1 MTPNNR
7 FTLPALTRQS
17 FGYFAPRAIV
27 ILGLSL
33 LIAGVIV
40 VRPYLPGRIGILAV
54 MGVAGLCGLL
64 LIGNLKRV
72 LLAVI
77 LIDIPLRWDIYLG
90 ARVQNSPLGM
100 REGWIISVTTMAL
113 AGLIFIY
120 LGQELALRRKQPHI
134 IFTENV
140 PLLLYLAFTCLSAIF
155 AVDTIGALFQ
165 IFFLAQVFVLYVYL
179 SSTITSKGDIL
190 FIMVILMGTMLI
202 EGGISIAQR
211 FLGLEINVAGIITVN
226 NAGRMAGTLGSPNT
240 AAGYFSL
247 LLAPSISL
255 ILAKTERWVKYLA
268 VAASFLGVIGLVLTI
283 SRGGILAF
291 AISLVILGLMIWVR
305 GRIAPWTAFFVVFIA
320 TAVLTFGG
328 FTLDQFIGIR
338 ENAALAR
345 IPLMEIA
352 WRMIV
357 DHPFLG
363 VGANNYVM
371 NIRNYLV
378 PEIGQGFLYV
388 VHNKFLLVWA
398 ETGLGGILS
407 FIGFLGLTIWRGWKT
422 WIRDIPVVSY
432 LALGFAA
439 AIAGQMTHMMVEIF
453 DARSEIQALWIAAA
467 LLAAMERLS
476 RGDIADAK

>member
-1 MTPNNR
+1 
-7 FTLPALTRQS
+7 
-17 FGYFAPRAIV
+17 
-27 ILGLSL
+27 L
-33 LIAGVIV
+33 L
-40 VRPYLPGRIGILAV
+40 
-54 MGVAGLCGLL
+54 
-64 LIGNLKRV
+64 
-72 LLAVI
+72 
-77 LIDIPLRWDIYLG
+77 
-90 ARVQNSPLGM
+90 
-100 REGWIISVTTMAL
+100 
-113 AGLIFIY
+113 
-120 LGQELALRRKQPHI
+120 
-134 IFTENV
+134 FTENV

-179 SSTITSKGDIL
+179 SSTINSRGDIL
-190 FIMVILMGTMLI
+190 FIMVVLMGTMLI
-202 EGGISIAQR
+202 EGGISVAQR

-268 VAASFLGVIGLVLTI
+268 AAASFFGVIGLALTI

-305 GRIAPWTAFFVVFIA
+305 GRIAPWTAFFVLFIA
-320 TAVLTFGG
+320 TAILTFGG

-422 WIRDIPVVSY
+422 WTRDIPVVSY

-476 RGDIADAK
+476 RGDITDAK

>member
-1 MTPNNR
+1 M
-7 FTLPALTRQS
+7 
-17 FGYFAPRAIV
+17 
-27 ILGLSL
+27 
-33 LIAGVIV
+33 
-40 VRPYLPGRIGILAV
+40 
-54 MGVAGLCGLL
+54 
-64 LIGNLKRV
+64 
-72 LLAVI
+72 
-77 LIDIPLRWDIYLG
+77 
-90 ARVQNSPLGM
+90 
-100 REGWIISVTTMAL
+100 
-113 AGLIFIY
+113 
-120 LGQELALRRKQPHI
+120 
-134 IFTENV
+134 
-140 PLLLYLAFTCLSAIF
+140 
-155 AVDTIGALFQ
+155 
-165 IFFLAQVFVLYVYL
+165 
-179 SSTITSKGDIL
+179 
-190 FIMVILMGTMLI
+190 

-211 FLGLEINVAGIITVN
+211 LLGLEINVAGIVTVN

-255 ILAKTERWVKYLA
+255 IFTKTDRWIKYLA
-268 VAASFLGVIGLVLTI
+268 LAATFFGMIGLALTI
-283 SRGGILAF
+283 SRGGMLAF
-291 AISLVILGLMIWVR
+291 AISIALFGLMIWIR
-305 GRIAPWTAFFVVFIA
+305 GRIAPWLAFFVLFIA

-328 FTLDQFIGIR
+328 FTLDQFIGLR

-345 IPLMEIA
+345 IPLMKIA
-352 WRMIV
+352 WRMII

-363 VGANNYVM
+363 VGANNYAM

-407 FIGFLGLTIWRGWKT
+407 FIGFLGFTIWRGWKT
-422 WIRDIPVVSY
+422 WTRDIAVFSY
-432 LALGFAA
+432 LSLGFAA